1 AIAIVLRRNG
11 MAKDSQLTV
20 SSGENDTVKI
30 AVEIGVTK
38 TLVVLINVLKYSFG
52 VIIENLLNEVR
63 KIPLRFGVDVE
74 QCGYQ

>member
-1 AIAIVLRRNG
+1 

-63 KIPLRFGVDVE
+63 KIPLRFSVDVE
-74 QCGYQ
+74 QYGYQ

>member
-1 AIAIVLRRNG
+1 
-11 MAKDSQLTV
+11 MAKDSQLTF

-63 KIPLRFGVDVE
+63 KIPLLFGVDVE